1 MKRILNIFRKIRTGL
16 LHATYHRN
24 MKQAEVA
31 RKSQDI
37 IAFKKYIYLAEDAWR
52 KIVILNNKTNTNG

>member
-1 MKRILNIFRKIRTGL
+1 MKQILNILRKLRTGL

-24 MKQAEVA
+24 MKQAELA

-37 IAFKKYIYLAEDAWR
+37 IAFKKYIYQAEDAWR
-52 KIVILNNKTNTNG
+52 KIVIINNKSKTNG